1 MGFCF
6 SKGNIITEGSVPP
19 GPPQRPEMRVA
30 VGWVSTMFLIWEY
43 FPKSRG
49 NGQWE
54 EGGVVTTESGQEQG

>member
-1 MGFCF
+1 
-6 SKGNIITEGSVPP
+6 
-19 GPPQRPEMRVA
+19 MRVA